1 MGFGDAVASATRYAN
16 NPQPYYL
23 HHFHTLCNILKSIYN
38 KGGSVAEW
46 LACWIQA
53 QKARVQIAVARF
65 ITHITCRL
73 TAKNQDQL
81 RNPTLGNRV
90 WATFTFSY
98 ITNSTTAD
106 LWQQMLFLETR
117 DSRGMT
123 QREHCM
129 RTVASRCEAHSGPA
143 TVTHTH
149 TLSIHRI
156 IQMMQGSECDIQI
169 WWIEVE
175 NVTRGRSR
183 TNNRA
188 SSVLLY
194 NQPLA

>member
-1 MGFGDAVASATRYAN
+1 MRQEMMGFWDAKKSNNAQYQKCKINLDLNEARGDRVLDAVASATQYAN
-16 NPQPYYL
+16 NPQRYYL

-38 KGGSVAEW
+38 KGGSIAEW

-65 ITHITCRL
+65 ITHVTCRL

-106 LWQQMLFLETR
+106 L
-117 DSRGMT
+117 
-123 QREHCM
+123 
-129 RTVASRCEAHSGPA
+129 
-143 TVTHTH
+143 
-149 TLSIHRI
+149 
-156 IQMMQGSECDIQI
+156 
-169 WWIEVE
+169 
-175 NVTRGRSR
+175 
-183 TNNRA
+183 
-188 SSVLLY
+188 
-194 NQPLA
+194 